1 MAKRIVKVI
10 DLVPG
15 RNVELPSIENE
26 TLGHDRF
33 WRDFV
38 CAQQPVVIRHAVPN
52 WPALKKWGTPGY
64 LEALT
69 NREVGVSDTFNASPA
84 GLWHQNLPKYRLDEA
99 IARLRNATPEDTL
112 AIRALPIPPEWKA
125 DLGSYDFLGANRD
138 LPPRVYARDRLFIY
152 RNASTEWHYHT
163 TDETLTTQI
172 LGSKRI
178 SMFRLSNEDWHAY
191 AGPIRSNLHHM
202 EERARFFP
210 ADASLMKFEATLEPG
225 DVLYIPPFWW
235 HGVDPADT
243 GFGITLAHCFRTPF
257 NRLGSLSDPAVRD
270 VIRAQGSL
278 ALALRM
284 RAFVALGSLS
294 RIVNP

>member
-15 RNVELPSIENE
+15 RAVELPSIGNE
-26 TLGHDRF
+26 KLGHEKF
-33 WRDFV
+33 WHDFV
-38 CAQQPVVIRHAVPN
+38 CPQQPIVIRNAVSN
-52 WPALKKWGTPGY
+52 WPALSKWGTKGY

-69 NREVGVSDTFNASPA
+69 NHQVGVSDTFNASPA

-99 IARLRNATPEDTL
+99 ITCLRNAAPDETF
-112 AIRALPIPPEWKA
+112 AIRSLPIPPEWKA
-125 DLGSYDFLGANRD
+125 DIGGYDFLSANRD
-138 LPPRVYARDRLFIY
+138 LPPRAYARDRLFIY

-172 LGSKRI
+172 LASKRI
-178 SMFRLSNEDWHAY
+178 SMFKLSKENWQAY

-202 EERARFFP
+202 NDRARFFP
-210 ADASLMKFEATLEPG
+210 ADQALTKFEATLEPG

-243 GFGITLAHCFRTPF
+243 EFGITLAHCFRTPL
-257 NRLGSLSDPAVRD
+257 NRIGSLSDPAVKD

-278 ALALRM
+278 MLALRM

>member
-15 RNVELPSIENE
+15 QAVQLPSVDNE
-26 TLGHDRF
+26 TLGHDQF
-33 WRDFV
+33 WSGFV
-38 CAQQPVVIRHAVPN
+38 CPQQPIVVKNAVAN
-52 WPALKKWGTPGY
+52 WPALRKWGTHGY

-69 NREVGVSDTFNASPA
+69 NRQVSVSDTFNASPA

-99 IARLRNATPEDTL
+99 ISCLRNAGPDDTF
-112 AIRALPIPPEWKA
+112 AIRALPIPQEWKA
-125 DLGSYDFLGANRD
+125 DLGSYDFLDAKRD
-138 LPPRVYARDRLFIY
+138 LPPRAYARDRLFIY

-178 SMFRLSNEDWHAY
+178 SMFKLSKADWHAY

-202 EERARFFP
+202 DDRARFFP
-210 ADASLMKFEATLEPG
+210 SDGSLTKFEATLEPG

-235 HGVDPADT
+235 HGVDPADSD
-243 GFGITLAHCFRTPF
+243 FGITLAHCFRTPL
-257 NRLGSLSDPAVRD
+257 NRLGSLNDPAVQD
-270 VIRAQGSL
+270 VIRAQGNL
-278 ALALRM
+278 MLALRM
-284 RAFVALGSLS
+284 RAFVALGTLS

>member
-15 RNVELPSIENE
+15 RSMELPSIDNE

-38 CAQQPVVIRHAVPN
+38 CAQQPVVIRHAVPD

-84 GLWHQNLPKYRLDEA
+84 GLWHQNLPKYQLDEA
-99 IARLRNATPEDTL
+99 IARLRDAAPDDTL
-112 AIRALPIPPEWKA
+112 AIRALPIPSEWKA
-125 DLGSYDFLGANRD
+125 DLGSYDFLDANRD

-172 LGSKRI
+172 LGKKRI

-191 AGPIRSNLHHM
+191 AGPIKSNLHHM

-210 ADASLMKFEATLEPG
+210 ADAALMKFEATLDPG

-235 HGVDPADT
+235 HGVDPADN
-243 GFGITLAHCFRTPF
+243 GFGITLAHCFRTPL
-257 NRLGSLSDPAVRD
+257 NRLGSLSDPAVKD